1 MKVQYPEIQIALD
14 DVITAFHKMQK
25 NRGHPVTQDHINKF
39 KAFDWTQS
47 QINPLEVINPYDN
60 FRDIPLSRNGLTMKE
75 VLEEVIQS
83 KNVEVITIIS
93 KPLVGA
99 PPVIVF
105 HRYDSKFQVDDG
117 CGRLLAACK
126 QDIKAIDAFIGRK
139 K

>member
-75 VLEEVIQS
+75 VLC
-83 KNVEVITIIS
+83 ITS
-93 KPLVGA
+93 SSTSF
-99 PPVIVF
+99 IVNPF
-105 HRYDSKFQVDDG
+105 SDKGMSLK
-117 CGRLLAACK
+117 LS
-126 QDIKAIDAFIGRK
+126 
-139 K
+139 